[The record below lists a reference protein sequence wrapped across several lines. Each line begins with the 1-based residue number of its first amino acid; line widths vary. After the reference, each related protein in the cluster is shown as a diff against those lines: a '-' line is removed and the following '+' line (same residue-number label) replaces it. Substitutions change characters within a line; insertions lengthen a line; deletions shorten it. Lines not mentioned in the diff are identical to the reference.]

1 MGIVMAINRKVI
13 GCTRLYAIGLAVML
27 GISLPATGQDMPGE
41 GEITPALAL
50 EVPIWWSIESVN
62 IEASVNDGDE
72 VDPHIRQRFTAVV
85 KPLEDLFEHVDTV
98 GPFKVMIPVRSSGEA
113 QKLYGFA
120 LSTLQLGKWSTQI
133 RLGNSVEHLGAP
145 QSFYEGPTVIAGTE
159 GFEKSSETMRI
170 LGFLKTRW
178 QDSLSS
184 LDSAVDQ
191 MKEESREVLS
201 ELTGQIQTK
210 MDAARETLA
219 AIEQAIAETAAQ
231 KQLTEALEE
240 RVAESNRTIK
250 ARKKLYQTLRA
261 QLASEDADEQL
272 AAFQSIFVSDQ
283 HELSE
288 QERQGLLAIVLQS
301 EDPSLQGAALFQ
313 IFARE
318 PDLLMKRVQR
328 TEGENGTAPVED
340 HILSLEVRRIDT
352 NNQFDGHLKFN
363 RKGRDWYASG
373 TIHGDQLILQANN
386 GNPNLINFCI
396 WNSSVE
402 DDGVLRGELECSGT
416 DNDRWEHDLSLSASG
431 VWETRFFY

>member
-1 MGIVMAINRKVI
+1 MGTAMAINRKVI
-13 GCTRLYAIGLAVML
+13 GCTRLHAIGLAVML
-27 GISLPATGQDMPGE
+27 GVSLPAGAQDMPGE
-41 GEITPALAL
+41 DEITPALAL
-50 EVPIWWSIESVN
+50 EVPLWWSIESVN

-85 KPLEDLFEHVDTV
+85 QPLEDLFEHVDTV

-178 QDSLSS
+178 QDSISS

-210 MDAARETLA
+210 MDAARETLM

-240 RVAESNRTIK
+240 RVAESNRAIE

-283 HELSE
+283 YELSE
-288 QERQGLLAIVLQS
+288 QERQNLLAIALQS
-301 EDPSLQGAALFQ
+301 ENPSLQGAALFQ

-318 PDLLMKRVQR
+318 PDLLMKQAQR

-340 HILSLEVRRIDT
+340 HILSFEVKRLFT
-352 NNQFDGHLKFN
+352 NYQFDADLKFN
-363 RKGRDWYASG
+363 RKGRSWNASG
-373 TIHGDQLILQANN
+373 TIHGNQLILKAETHK
-386 GNPNLINFCI
+386 GGFCI
-396 WNSSVE
+396 WNASVE

-416 DNDRWEHDLSLSASG
+416 DHDRWEHDLSLSASG
-431 VWETRFFY
+431 VWETRFFF